1 MNKEQSKDYI
11 KHLEH
16 TIEDIEAGEVEWA
29 ALSVKFKDGSSIAI
43 HSKTAPLR
51 PRGVS

>member
-11 KHLEH
+11 KYLKR
-16 TIEDIEAGEVEWA
+16 TIIRIEAGEVEWA
-29 ALSVKFKDGSSIAI
+29 ALSVKFKDGGSMAV
-43 HSKTAPLR
+43 HSKTAPKR